1 MGLIGKLTKK
11 GVTNVDDEDD
21 DDLAPDDELES
32 VDAEPDTG
40 GLKAGLLGRLHG
52 LRNFKRSND
61 DSDDDDDMDPKDLVV
76 EEDEVS
82 DAGSGQGA
90 EGDADAEPAEEEN
103 PPDVQVVR
111 LEGVPD
117 VRVVGDSSGGAAPS
131 GPQPGNAP
139 SASGGNGVSGVES
152 APAQG
157 AANAGQPAQNKNETK
172 SEPTGSNE
180 GVGLSLK
187 DIFEEE
193 VEVDEA
199 LRDLAE
205 SMEDVPAQEIA
216 DDLRALFE
224 ELEASMRCSSALL
237 VKYTG
242 ANLPLTRKLAS

>member
-1 MGLIGKLTKK
+1 MGLIWKLTKR

-32 VDAEPDTG
+32 VDSEPDTG
-40 GLKAGLLGRLHG
+40 GLKAGLMGRLRG
-52 LRNFKRSND
+52 LRNLRRSNND
-61 DSDDDDDMDPKDLVV
+61 VDDDDDWDPKYLVV
-76 EEDEVS
+76 EEDEAS

-90 EGDADAEPAEEEN
+90 GGDADAEPAEEEN
-103 PPDVQVVR
+103 RPDVQVVR

-117 VRVVGDSSGGAAPS
+117 VRVVGDSSGVAAPS

-139 SASGGNGVSGVES
+139 SAVGGNGASGGES

-157 AANAGQPAQNKNETK
+157 AANAGQTAQNQNETK

-180 GVGLSLK
+180 GAGLSLR

-205 SMEDVPAQEIA
+205 SMDDVSAQEIA
-216 DDLRALFE
+216 DDLRAFFE
-224 ELEASMRCSSALL
+224 ELEASMQ
-237 VKYTG
+237 
-242 ANLPLTRKLAS
+242 

>member
-1 MGLIGKLTKK
+1 MGLIWKLTKR

-32 VDAEPDTG
+32 ADSEPDTG
-40 GLKAGLLGRLHG
+40 GLKAGLMGRLRG
-52 LRNFKRSND
+52 LRNLRRSNND
-61 DSDDDDDMDPKDLVV
+61 VDDDDDWDPKDLVV

-90 EGDADAEPAEEEN
+90 GGDADAEPVEEVN
-103 PPDVQVVR
+103 WPDVQVVR

-117 VRVVGDSSGGAAPS
+117 VRVVGDSSGVAAPS
-131 GPQPGNAP
+131 DPQPGNAP
-139 SASGGNGVSGVES
+139 SAVGGNGASGGES

-157 AANAGQPAQNKNETK
+157 AANAGQPAQNQNETK

-180 GVGLSLK
+180 GAGLSLR

-205 SMEDVPAQEIA
+205 SMDDVSAQEIA
-216 DDLRALFE
+216 DDLRAFFE
-224 ELEASMRCSSALL
+224 ELEASMQ
-237 VKYTG
+237 
-242 ANLPLTRKLAS
+242 

>member
-1 MGLIGKLTKK
+1 MGLIGKLTKR

-32 VDAEPDTG
+32 VDSEPDTG
-40 GLKAGLLGRLHG
+40 GLKAGLMGRLRG
-52 LRNFKRSND
+52 LRNLRRSNND
-61 DSDDDDDMDPKDLVV
+61 VDDDDDWDPKDLVV

-90 EGDADAEPAEEEN
+90 GGDADAEPVEEEN
-103 PPDVQVVR
+103 RPDVQVVR

-117 VRVVGDSSGGAAPS
+117 VRVVGDSSGVAAPS

-139 SASGGNGVSGVES
+139 SAVGGNGASGGES

-157 AANAGQPAQNKNETK
+157 AANAGQPAQNQNETK

-180 GVGLSLK
+180 GAGLSLR

-205 SMEDVPAQEIA
+205 SMDDVSAQEIA
-216 DDLRALFE
+216 DDLRAFFE
-224 ELEASMRCSSALL
+224 ELEASMQ
-237 VKYTG
+237 
-242 ANLPLTRKLAS
+242 

>member
-1 MGLIGKLTKK
+1 MGLIGKLTKR

-21 DDLAPDDELES
+21 DDLAPDDGLES
-32 VDAEPDTG
+32 VDSEPDAG
-40 GLKAGLLGRLHG
+40 GLKPGLLGRIRG
-52 LRNFKRSND
+52 LSNFRKSND
-61 DSDDDDDMDPKDLVV
+61 DSDDDDDDMDPKDLVV
-76 EEDEVS
+76 EENEVS

-90 EGDADAEPAEEEN
+90 GEDADAEPAAEEN
-103 PPDVQVVR
+103 LPDVQAVR

-117 VRVVGDSSGGAAPS
+117 VRVVGDSSGAAAPS

-139 SASGGNGVSGVES
+139 SAVGGNGASGGES
-152 APAQG
+152 APDQG
-157 AANAGQPAQNKNETK
+157 EANAGQPAQNQNDTK

-193 VEVDEA
+193 EEIDEA

-216 DDLRALFE
+216 DDLRAFLE
-224 ELEASMRCSSALL
+224 ELEASMQ
-237 VKYTG
+237 
-242 ANLPLTRKLAS
+242 